1 MRGGG
6 LVACGATRQEARY
19 GGSRAPDVLS
29 PPMRKRHAL
38 LSLALA
44 AAVAL
49 LALVAPAPAR
59 AAEPSFWS
67 DDGVRAEAYASKDD
81 AAQTITIS
89 TYCAV
94 TPSPSGT

>member
-1 MRGGG
+1 MH
-6 LVACGATRQEARY
+6 
-19 GGSRAPDVLS
+19 
-29 PPMRKRHAL
+29 KRC
-38 LSLALA
+38 
-44 AAVAL
+44 AL

-59 AAEPSFWS
+59 VAEPSFWS